1 MKTGAIV
8 YITGG
13 NDQDNFD
20 VDEAVRKLELKADR
34 VEVVLSRSSHF
45 DIMDAWWLL
54 TTKGMNRI
62 VCLLATIKDQSELVL
77 TGRELRLC
85 G

>member
-1 MKTGAIV
+1 MKTGAII

-13 NDQDNFD
+13 DDQDNFD
-20 VDEAVRKLELKADR
+20 VYDAARKLELKADR

>member
-13 NDQDNFD
+13 GNQDNFD
-20 VDEAVRKLELKADR
+20 EDRAVKKLNIQADR
-34 VEVVLSRSSHF
+34 VEIVSSGSAHF

-54 TTKGMNRI
+54 TAKGMKQI
-62 VCLLATIKDQSELVL
+62 ICMTATIKEQSELVL

>member
-1 MKTGAIV
+1 MKTGAII
-8 YITGG
+8 YITGEH
-13 NDQDNFD
+13 NQDTFD
-20 VDEAVRKLELKADR
+20 EDEAVKKLKISADR
-34 VEVVLSRSSHF
+34 VEIVSSGSNHF

-54 TTKGMNRI
+54 TAKGMKQI
-62 VCLLATIKDQSELVL
+62 TCMAATVKEQSELVL

>member
-8 YITGG
+8 YVTGAD
-13 NDQDNFD
+13 DQGDFD
-20 VDEAVRKLELKADR
+20 VDEAVRKLTIKANR
-34 VEVVLSRSSHF
+34 VEVVLSGSSHF

-54 TTKGMNRI
+54 TTKGMQEI
-62 VCLLATIKDQSELVL
+62 ICLLAIVKDQSEVVL